1 VRLLACAP
9 FDARSVLRR
18 WSGTRRLP
26 RGRAPRLMVED
37 RSLDLTAPVHEKSP
51 LAAGD
56 GRRFTI
62 LSVNLKDF

>member
-1 VRLLACAP
+1 
-9 FDARSVLRR
+9 
-18 WSGTRRLP
+18 
-26 RGRAPRLMVED
+26 MVED